1 MSSLWQ
7 NYRIEPILHNND
19 DITDFSTNSNDS
31 ISFKLKKKLQKK
43 TGNNSTKYVEIII
56 PLKHLNN
63 FALEM
68 SLFNCE
74 ISLMSKCSKNYFFIS
89 GTAANQVPTLTITDR
104 IGHVPVVTLSTQ
116 GNVKQLEQLES
127 GFKI

>member
-7 NYRIEPILHNND
+7 NYRNKPILHNND
-19 DITDFSTNSNDS
+19 DITDFSANSNDS

-68 SLFNCE
+68 SLINCE
-74 ISLMSKCSKNYFFIS
+74 ISLM
-89 GTAANQVPTLTITDR
+89 
-104 IGHVPVVTLSTQ
+104 
-116 GNVKQLEQLES
+116 
-127 GFKI
+127 